1 MGGCFA
7 ALSSKRIY
15 RPRCNHPDGDR
26 QQCNEH
32 MRQVQRDK
40 DIVIAKGAMTAFN
53 ESTFFVPWCMSKEY
67 AQQVAAWYAPTE
79 YAEQVAKEI

>member
-1 MGGCFA
+1 
-7 ALSSKRIY
+7 
-15 RPRCNHPDGDR
+15 
-26 QQCNEH
+26 

-40 DIVIAKGAMTAFN
+40 DIVIAKGAFN

-67 AQQVAAWYAPTE
+67 AQQVAAWYASTE